1 MNLPESD
8 SEDEL
13 PPGWEERVT
22 VDGSVFYA
30 NHLTKNTQW
39 THPRTGKKKKVSG
52 DLPFGWQRCVDK
64 NTGKVIYVDHEN
76 RRTTYTDPRLAF
88 AVEEKEHVNDYRQRF
103 DASSTALQVLHGRD
117 LNGKTA
123 LVTGANAGIGFETAR
138 SLAKH
143 GCSVIMACRNLAAAE
158 EAINQIREDKP
169 AAGENCIA
177 IYLDLTSLSSVV
189 QFANT
194 VKSKYDKI
202 DMLILNAGVF
212 GLPFSKTLDGFETIF
227 QVNHLSHFYLT
238 ILLRPLLVNGSRV
251 VVVSSESHRFA
262 NLTIENI
269 TPLTLSPDSAAK
281 YWDMMAYNNSKLCN
295 VLFGRQLSK
304 NLQTAG
310 ISVFSLHPGNMV
322 SSKLARNWWLYRV
335 LFAIVRPFTKSLQQ
349 AASTSIYCATAIEL
363 AGVTGV
369 YFNNCYQCQESPMA
383 KDDQLAKALWDI
395 SIEMIQSVLGNNA
408 PGLENE
414 SKRALEEDH

>member
-1 MNLPESD
+1 MNIPESD

-39 THPRTGKKKKVSG
+39 THPRTGKKKRVSG
-52 DLPFGWQRCVDK
+52 ELPFGWERCIDK

-117 LNGKTA
+117 LNGKIA

-143 GCSVIMACRNLAAAE
+143 GCTVIFACRNLAAAE
-158 EAINQIREDKP
+158 EAISQIREEKP
-169 AAGENCIA
+169 SAGENCIA
-177 IYLDLTSLSSVV
+177 IYLDLTSLSSVI

-212 GLPFSKTLDGFETIF
+212 GLPFSKTLDGFETTF

-238 ILLRPLLVNGSRV
+238 ILLRPLLVTGSRV

-262 NLTIENI
+262 NLTLENLS
-269 TPLTLSPDSAAK
+269 PLTLSPDAASK

-295 VLFGRQLSK
+295 VLFARQLAK
-304 NLQTAG
+304 NCQTSG

-322 SSKLARNWWLYRV
+322 STKLSRNWWLYRI

-349 AASTSIYCATAIEL
+349 AASTTVYCATAQEL
-363 AGVTGV
+363 LGVTGV
-369 YFNNCYQCQESPMA
+369 YFNNCFQCQESVA
-383 KDDQLAKALWDI
+383 ARSDELAKVLWDT
-395 SIEMIQSVLGNNA
+395 SVEMIQTVLGNNA

-414 SKRALEEDH
+414 NKRSLEE

>member
-189 QFANT
+189 SFLY
-194 VKSKYDKI
+194 SI
-202 DMLILNAGVF
+202 LIL
-212 GLPFSKTLDGFETIF
+212 
-227 QVNHLSHFYLT
+227 
-238 ILLRPLLVNGSRV
+238 
-251 VVVSSESHRFA
+251 SSRFA